1 MVRVRVR
8 LFEVFFT
15 LLFAALAQNSRAQS
29 SMPIYTDSLVNGF
42 QDWSWASRNLA
53 NTSPVHSGSKSISVT
68 ASAWQALSFW
78 HSDLNAAAFANVSF
92 WINGGSSAGQRLQLL
107 RRVRNQ

>member
-1 MVRVRVR
+1 MVRLRVR
-8 LFEVFFT
+8 LFKVFFT
-15 LLFAALAQNSRAQS
+15 LLLAALAQNSWAQS
-29 SMPIYTDSLVNGF
+29 SMPIYTESLVNGF

-78 HSDLNAAAFANVSF
+78 HSDLNAAAYTNLSF
-92 WINGGSSAGQRLQLL
+92 WINGGSAGGQKLQ
-107 RRVRNQ
+107 